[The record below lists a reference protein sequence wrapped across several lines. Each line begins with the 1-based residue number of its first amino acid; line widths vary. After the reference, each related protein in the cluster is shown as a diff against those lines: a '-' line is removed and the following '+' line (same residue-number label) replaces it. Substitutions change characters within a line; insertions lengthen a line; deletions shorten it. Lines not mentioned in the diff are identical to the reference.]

1 MQEGQINFPIDC
13 PLEANNNLE
22 YAQLW
27 KINNSLFDLLDLPS
41 LITPNVPYGIT
52 IETVLPSMNQVTYQ
66 CFVPVDGNGLNV
78 QNGEI
83 DTLVVTKKG
92 IVIILVMKDI
102 NFYKHNLCL

>member
-1 MQEGQINFPIDC
+1 MTEGQTNYPIDC
-13 PLEANNNLE
+13 PLEANLE

-41 LITPNVPYGIT
+41 LIIPNVPYGIT
-52 IETVLPSMNQVTYQ
+52 IETVLPSMNQVTFQ

-78 QNGEI
+78 QNGDIE
-83 DTLVVTKKG
+83 TLVVTKKG

-102 NFYKHNLCL
+102 NVIFACN